1 MFELRDLER
10 FLAVAEQRN
19 FGRAAAVLGM
29 SQPPLTRQIH
39 ALERDLG
46 VQLFSRA
53 RRQIELTPAGRA
65 LVREARALLAQA
77 RVAAQTTREAA
88 DGTSGRLR
96 VGYRGVARFR
106 IVPVAIRLM
115 RERLPNASVTLA
127 ESMTALLHDHVR
139 ARLLDMGILSG
150 PVTAEGLCTATVSR
164 STIVLAVPVRH
175 RLSKR
180 TVVDVE
186 DIAEES
192 FVEVLSYDALGYH
205 ALVRGVCAQA
215 GFVPRVVQE
224 VDSVDTAAAC
234 VAAGVGISLVCAH
247 LDVPF
252 PGVVYRPLRPP
263 GPRVDIVAIWREDD
277 DNPLIRP
284 FVSSL
289 QQAAREDGTR
299 RTGG

>member
-19 FGRAAAVLGM
+19 FGRAAAILGM

-39 ALERDLG
+39 ELERELG
-46 VQLFSRA
+46 VPLFSRA
-53 RRQIELTPAGRA
+53 RRQIELTPAGHA
-65 LVREARALLAQA
+65 LAREARALLAQA
-77 RVAAQTTREAA
+77 RVAAQIARDAA
-88 DGTSGRLR
+88 EGTSGRLR

-106 IVPVAIRLM
+106 IIPAAVRLLN
-115 RERLPNASVTLA
+115 ERLPNASVTLA
-127 ESMTALLHDHVR
+127 ESMTALLLDHVR
-139 ARLLDMGILSG
+139 ARVLDMGVLSG
-150 PVTAEGLCTATVSR
+150 PVTFEGLRTATVSR
-164 STIVLAVPVRH
+164 SRIVLALPKGH

-180 TVVDVE
+180 AALNVE
-186 DIAEES
+186 DLAEEP
-192 FVEVLSYDALGYH
+192 FVEVVSYDAIGYH
-205 ALVRGVCAQA
+205 GLVRGICAQA

-234 VAAGVGISLVCAH
+234 VAAGIGVSLVCAH

-252 PGVVYRPLRPP
+252 PGVVYRALRPP
-263 GPRVDIVAIWREDD
+263 GPRVDIVAVWRDDD

-289 QQAAREDGTR
+289 QQVAREDEQR
-299 RTGG
+299 RSNG